1 VVAEGVD
8 VVGAP
13 FESLDFLYVPSE
25 DVSRDLTF
33 FSDVLGGRIVFAID
47 SMGTRVAAV
56 RMTEG
61 PPLVLLT
68 DHLEGDRPILVYR
81 VPDLAAALAELEG
94 RGWRREHTFEIPHGP
109 ICSFEG
115 PGGHRVA
122 VYQLTRPDVAEHF
135 EGRRD
140 F

>member
-1 VVAEGVD
+1 MAEGVD

-94 RGWRREHTFEIPHGP
+94 RGWRREHTFQIPHGP